1 MTAASATYKI
11 NTSAPLP
18 VAVKVRMQHCSILEK
33 DESLTLMVAA
43 QGPPYYF
50 KPLPGAKFPPHSSY
64 GEIELQSFSFFQ
76 FLKDLWSRRPM
87 RLSLQVFYHKDSTAT
102 FTATKNIPPYVIAV
116 KKSISH
122 VCSKAVT
129 MSCNTDGTISLSVP
143 TDSNGWHITSE
154 FEPAEIKTVDIDN
167 YEPMQTCPKIILHME
182 WKGSGNPSK
191 ERVRIPIN
199 GGSLKSFALLC
210 GPTPQEQGHH
220 LHQAQ
225 LPQSSPTTQ
234 FPIDV
239 SSPPTLPLLLQF
251 PKRSGGFL
259 NIIEEVTVEHH
270 NLGIC
275 LLNDNNGA
283 ITSNIEAQYRPD
295 QTRITK
301 AIFQKWLRGTGKS
314 PRSWA
319 TLITILRE
327 MEHRIW
333 EDISDRV
340 SS

>member
-102 FTATKNIPPYVIAV
+102 FTVTKNIVPHVHAV

-129 MSCNTDGTISLSVP
+129 MSCDTVDTISLSVP

-154 FEPAEIKTVDIDN
+154 FQPAEIKTLDIDN

-191 ERVRIPIN
+191 ELVRIPIN

-210 GPTPQEQGHH
+210 GPT
-220 LHQAQ
+220 LA
-225 LPQSSPTTQ
+225 SSTIATIIPTTQ
-234 FPIDV
+234 FPNDV
-239 SSPPTLPLLLQF
+239 SSPPTLPLLQTF

-259 NIIEEVTVEHH
+259 NIIEEVTGKNHA
-270 NLGIC
+270 LGIC

-283 ITSNIEAQYRPD
+283 TTSNIEAQYRPD

-301 AIFQKWLRGTGKS
+301 AIFQRWLTGTGKS
-314 PRSWA
+314 PPSWA
-319 TLITILRE
+319 TLITVLSEI
-327 MEHRIW
+327 EHRTLAR
-333 EDISDRV
+333 DISKSF